1 MIPAIGSRL
10 LIRIRPAGPDAG
22 FRSDFRYSTDHNSE
36 KEGMKTMNKFMIT
49 GLAAFSA
56 VSLLCGF
63 DSAET
68 ADSILEKVTAAY
80 ESTEDF
86 SAEIEFNLDSS
97 LEVTDSK
104 ASSAITMTI
113 DGDISAAYTMDPHA
127 VQAGGTITLNTLGL
141 GQDMEGQLYAVP
153 DEDGSFDVY
162 AFTKQTEDDPGT
174 WIFAETGTLDFDEFR
189 DLSRAVSIGD
199 FSGWNLPELSFTLA
213 EKPAEIDGIECY
225 ELTTELDSANEVFLK
240 LFETADDA
248 VSENS
253 KKLLDLLLDN
263 LTGLKM
269 KITYYISTSDYLP
282 ISVHIDMSDSD
293 LTTLSDLLVKNFE
306 SYLKGADVTL
316 VPKELTIDVKMSY
329 EDVPEITIPQEAL
342 DAVASGDAENVKDVM
357 NGLEDL
363 SAQTSEE

>member
-1 MIPAIGSRL
+1 
-10 LIRIRPAGPDAG
+10 
-22 FRSDFRYSTDHNSE
+22 
-36 KEGMKTMNKFMIT
+36 MKTMNKFIIT
-49 GLAAFSA
+49 GLAAIGA

-86 SAEIEFNLDSS
+86 SAEIDFNLDSS
-97 LEVTDSK
+97 LEVTDDK
-104 ASSAITMTI
+104 ASSAIAMTI
-113 DGDISAAYTMDPHA
+113 DGDLSAAYTMDPHA

-174 WIFAETGTLDFDEFR
+174 WTFVETTGALDFEELR
-189 DLSRAVSIGD
+189 DVSRAVSIGD
-199 FSGWNLPELSFTLA
+199 FSRWNLSELTFTLA
-213 EKPAEIDGIECY
+213 EQPAEIDGTECY
-225 ELTTELDSANEVFLK
+225 ELTTEIDSANELFMK

-269 KITYYISTSDYLP
+269 KITYYISTTDYLP

-306 SYLKGADVTL
+306 SYLKGADITL
-316 VPKELTIDVKMSY
+316 VPKELTIDLKLSY
-329 EDVPEITIPQEAL
+329 EAVPEITVPQEAL
-342 DAVASGDAENVKDVM
+342 DAVAAGDAQGVEDVM
-357 NGLEDL
+357 SGLEDL